1 MESSISLE
9 SAKLP
14 IHISKTWDPA
24 RHPKQAER
32 EAANLDGPFQIC
44 NTHLLPTH
52 SHDMSSSKDASLY
65 GFQRP
70 KRLKGDKEISSN
82 TTSSFTSQLSSLIN
96 KPKNSNT
103 NEAGARPKAS
113 RTKAK
118 KEDIFATH
126 NRNSAARAQRD
137 LDNAASPAFAQK
149 HTTNGE
155 GLDGAIWERSK
166 RKMEEKARLYAAMKR
181 GDVED
186 EGERFA
192 VDFDRKWAEKYGDG
206 QSGEEDISDE
216 EDEEDGGSEMVEYV
230 DEFGRTRQG
239 TRADA
244 ARVARQER
252 GLADMTGDRFTAR
265 PSAPSNV
272 IYGDTIQHQAFN
284 PDMPIA
290 MQMEELAK
298 KRDRSLTPPPD
309 LHFDA
314 SREIRT
320 KGTGFFQFSED
331 AEERKKQM
339 ADLERERL
347 ETEKVRREREKRDA
361 EKKTERETSQID
373 TGLSAQNAQDAQ
385 DAENKRGYKR
395 KADDFFDELAAK
407 MAGKTPPPGSSTAKE
422 PEDAMDAMQRIEAA
436 LAREAE

>member
-1 MESSISLE
+1 
-9 SAKLP
+9 
-14 IHISKTWDPA
+14 
-24 RHPKQAER
+24 
-32 EAANLDGPFQIC
+32 
-44 NTHLLPTH
+44 
-52 SHDMSSSKDASLY
+52 MSSSKDASLY

-82 TTSSFTSQLSSLIN
+82 TTSSFASQLSSLIN
-96 KPKNSNT
+96 KPKTSST

-192 VDFDRKWAEKYGDG
+192 VDFDRKWAEKHGDG
-206 QSGEEDISDE
+206 QSGDEDLSEEEEE
-216 EDEEDGGSEMVEYV
+216 EDEEGDMVEYV

-265 PSAPSNV
+265 PSAPSAV

-314 SREIRT
+314 SREVRQ

-331 AEERKKQM
+331 TEERKKQM

-347 ETEKVRREREKRDA
+347 QTEKVRGEREKRDA
-361 EKKTERETSQID
+361 EGQRGEETSQIE
-373 TGLSAQNAQDAQ
+373 GGQSAEAAQDARDSQEVQ
-385 DAENKRGYKR
+385 DKRGYKR

-407 MAGKTPPPGSSTAKE
+407 MAGKTPPPGSSSNAKD
-422 PEDAMDAMQRIEAA
+422 PEDGMDAMQRIEAA

>member
-1 MESSISLE
+1 
-9 SAKLP
+9 
-14 IHISKTWDPA
+14 
-24 RHPKQAER
+24 
-32 EAANLDGPFQIC
+32 
-44 NTHLLPTH
+44 
-52 SHDMSSSKDASLY
+52 MSSSKDASLY

-96 KPKNSNT
+96 KPKTSNNT
-103 NEAGARPKAS
+103 SEAGARPKAS

-186 EGERFA
+186 EGGRFA

-206 QSGEEDISDE
+206 QSGEEDLCDE
-216 EDEEDGGSEMVEYV
+216 EEEDDDEGGMVEYV

-265 PSAPSNV
+265 PSAPSAV

-314 SREIRT
+314 SREVRQ

-347 ETEKVRREREKRDA
+347 ETERVRREREKRDV
-361 EKKTERETSQID
+361 EEQTGGETSQIEREQ
-373 TGLSAQNAQDAQ
+373 SAQDAQ
-385 DAENKRGYKR
+385 DAQEAQDKRGYKR

>member
-1 MESSISLE
+1 MLHI
-9 SAKLP
+9 
-14 IHISKTWDPA
+14 IHEDVRSPPDDERIQSKRSVKPPSTLMA
-24 RHPKQAER
+24 H
-32 EAANLDGPFQIC
+32 FQIYS
-44 NTHLLPTH
+44 PH
-52 SHDMSSSKDASLY
+52 SHNMSSSKDASLY

-96 KPKNSNT
+96 KPKTSNST
-103 NEAGARPKAS
+103 SEAGARPKAS

-206 QSGEEDISDE
+206 QSGEEDLSDE
-216 EDEEDGGSEMVEYV
+216 EEEDDDDGGMVEYV

-265 PSAPSNV
+265 PSAPSAV

-284 PDMPIA
+284 PDIPIA

-314 SREIRT
+314 SREVRQ
-320 KGTGFFQFSED
+320 KGTGFFHFSED

-347 ETEKVRREREKRDA
+347 ETERVRREREKRDA
-361 EKKTERETSQID
+361 EEQTGGETSQIER
-373 TGLSAQNAQDAQ
+373 GQSAQDAQ
-385 DAENKRGYKR
+385 TAQDAHDKRGYKR